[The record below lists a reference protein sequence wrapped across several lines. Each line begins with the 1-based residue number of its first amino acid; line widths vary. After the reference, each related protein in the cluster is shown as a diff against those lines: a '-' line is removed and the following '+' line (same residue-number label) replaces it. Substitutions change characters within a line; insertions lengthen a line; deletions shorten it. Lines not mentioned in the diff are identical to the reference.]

1 MVAQLFDSR
10 INPCGVTEH
19 KSTVNGQVKTPY
31 CLGFFIIICL
41 GCENR
46 PGSSTVICQR
56 TKHAVKKSI
65 TCDHEF

>member
-10 INPCGVTEH
+10 INPYGVTEH
-19 KSTVNGQVKTPY
+19 KSTVNGQVTGPY
-31 CLGFFIIICL
+31 YLGFFILICL

-46 PGSSTVICQR
+46 PGSSTIRCQR
-56 TKHAVKKSI
+56 TKHAFKKSI